1 MENWIIKQ
9 VKLQKDKDGL
19 TNIVG
24 SISWELEKTKNGNTV
39 SYPGTIMLGAPD
51 KNNFIDSSEI
61 TEDVIKEWLEQSYTD
76 GAKAIFNKR
85 LDFDLAKLTDNIF
98 VLNK

>member
-24 SISWELEKTKNGNTV
+24 SISWELEKSKDNQAVKYAGV
-39 SYPGTIMLGAPD
+39 VVLGEPD
-51 KNNFIDSSEI
+51 KNNFIEASELNENI
-61 TEDVIKEWLEQSYTD
+61 IKEWLEKAYTA

-85 LDFDLAKLTDNIF
+85 LDFDLSKLTDRVF
-98 VLNK
+98 TLPK

>member
-9 VKLQKDKDGL
+9 VKLRKDRDSL
-19 TNIVG
+19 TNIIG
-24 SISWELEKTKNGNTV
+24 SISWELEKTKDGQTAKYN
-39 SYPGTIMLGAPD
+39 GTIELGEPD
-51 KNNFIDSSEI
+51 RNNFVDSSDI
-61 TEDVIKEWLEQSYTD
+61 TEDTIKNWLEKAYTD